1 MLNIT
6 KYIMNQLFTPKNEI
20 IPKLNLFLISVLP
33 IGLVAGSL
41 ISNLIVILIGILFIT
56 EISIKKKFNY
66 LNKRNFYFLI
76 LINIYLILNSYFIS
90 ENEEST
96 VKAIGFI
103 RFILMAYAIS
113 YYFDKFDKK
122 ILKFWFLFFLIVTL
136 DLLFEY
142 TFGKNILGNETT
154 YPGRLAGFTGDELK
168 IGGFYFGFIFLSLS
182 FLINRKYRLFYLF
195 SIIFF
200 IVSIL
205 IGERSNFIKIFCM
218 YLIFFIFY
226 FNISFI
232 KKSLIIIIL
241 FIFSFTLI
249 SQIPIL
255 KSKFVNHIFNENL
268 TSYFKMEEE
277 IKLIDVLNT
286 NQHFSHYYV
295 AIKIFK
301 ENPIFGTGFKSFRL
315 ESHKDEYK
323 KDVFGS
329 STHPHQFHFEILSE
343 LGIVGYVLI
352 MLNLFIVVYRQFQF
366 NNNNY
371 LSKFASIFIVVS
383 LIPMLPSGSF
393 FTSFG
398 ATIFFVNYSF
408 LIRPK

>member
-1 MLNIT
+1 M
-6 KYIMNQLFTPKNEI
+6 
-20 IPKLNLFLISVLP
+20 
-33 IGLVAGSL
+33 
-41 ISNLIVILIGILFIT
+41 
-56 EISIKKKFNY
+56 
-66 LNKRNFYFLI
+66 
-76 LINIYLILNSYFIS
+76 
-90 ENEEST
+90 
-96 VKAIGFI
+96 
-103 RFILMAYAIS
+103 
-113 YYFDKFDKK
+113 
-122 ILKFWFLFFLIVTL
+122 
-136 DLLFEY
+136 
-142 TFGKNILGNETT
+142 
-154 YPGRLAGFTGDELK
+154 K

-205 IGERSNFIKIFCM
+205 IGERSNFYKNFL
-218 YLIFFIFY
+218 YVFNFFLFSILTFP
-226 FNISFI
+226 FI

-323 KDVFGS
+323 KEVFD
-329 STHPHQFHFEILSE
+329 HQHIL
-343 LGIVGYVLI
+343 I
-352 MLNLFIVVYRQFQF
+352 NFILKYC
-366 NNNNY
+366 
-371 LSKFASIFIVVS
+371 LS
-383 LIPMLPSGSF
+383 
-393 FTSFG
+393 
-398 ATIFFVNYSF
+398 
-408 LIRPK
+408 